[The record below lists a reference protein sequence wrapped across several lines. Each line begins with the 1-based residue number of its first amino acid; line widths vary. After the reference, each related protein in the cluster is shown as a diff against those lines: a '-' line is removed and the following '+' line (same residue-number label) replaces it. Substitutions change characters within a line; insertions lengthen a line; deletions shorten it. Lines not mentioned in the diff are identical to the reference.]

1 MENEL
6 TFLVQGA
13 ATEPYTVNFKKSD
26 SAVRATCTCPAGVF
40 YKRCRHMVN
49 LIEGNPY
56 GVLNNVEAVSQVV
69 EMYGGTPVEQIVF
82 NIVNY
87 KQELSIIKSELK
99 KAQSALS
106 DLL

>member
-1 MENEL
+1 
-6 TFLVQGA
+6 
-13 ATEPYTVNFKKSD
+13 
-26 SAVRATCTCPAGVF
+26 
-40 YKRCRHMVN
+40 MVN